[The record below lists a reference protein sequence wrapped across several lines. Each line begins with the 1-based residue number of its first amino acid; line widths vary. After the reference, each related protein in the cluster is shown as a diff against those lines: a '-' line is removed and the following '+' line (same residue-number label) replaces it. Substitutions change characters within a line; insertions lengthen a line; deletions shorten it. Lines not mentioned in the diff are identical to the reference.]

1 MEQKVF
7 RTHNKQL
14 RILRSR
20 GLTVKTRAK
29 RVLEKENYY
38 NVINGYKDLF
48 LRNDTGP
55 ETYKQGSEFNEILSL
70 YEFDRELR
78 FIFFKRLLKIENQIK
93 SVVSYKFSE
102 KYGHDNY
109 LKLNNF
115 VPHERHINNL
125 KRVMEVISI
134 FQREISNQ
142 SGKHNAVTHYIT
154 EHGYVPLWVLV
165 NVLTF
170 GVISKF
176 YGVLKLE
183 DRHAIA
189 KEFEL
194 QENRL
199 RSYLKLMSIF
209 RNICAHDERLYNT
222 KLVNIEILVEP
233 IHAALGL
240 PKNDSG
246 KYICGTSDVLA
257 LLICIKAFLPTSSR
271 GEFKEMLKQIDK
283 ELLKLKSKLKTVE
296 LADVLNEMGFPTNW
310 KELGTI

>member
-7 RTHNKQL
+7 KTHNSQM

-20 GLTVKTRAK
+20 GLIVRSRAK
-29 RVLEKENYY
+29 RVLEIENYY

-48 LRNDTGP
+48 LRNDTET
-55 ETYKQGSEFNEILSL
+55 ETYIEGADFNEILAL

-78 FIFFKRLLKIENQIK
+78 FIFLKRLLKIENHIK

-109 LKLNNF
+109 LKIDNF
-115 VPHERHINNL
+115 IPHERHNKKL
-125 KRVMEVISI
+125 KSVMEVISI

-176 YGVLKLE
+176 YGILKLE

-189 KEFEL
+189 KVFGL

-199 RSYLKLMSIF
+199 FSYLKLMSIF
-209 RNICAHDERLYNT
+209 RNICAHDERLYNS
-222 KLVNIEILVEP
+222 KLANIEVLAGP
-233 IHAALGL
+233 IHAELGI
-240 PKNDSG
+240 PKNDNG
-246 KYICGTSDVLA
+246 KYVYGTNDVLA
-257 LLICIKAFLPTSSR
+257 LLICIKEFMPTSSR
-271 GEFKEMLKQIDK
+271 GEFKETLKHIDK
-283 ELLKLKSKLKTVE
+283 ASMTLKSKLKTIDII
-296 LADVLNEMGFPTNW
+296 DVLNEMGFPLNW
-310 KELGTI
+310 QALGNY